1 MEFHATYPHELHLS
15 EMPPHLPVEAL
26 VLALASFL
34 AVAVVLRFRFS
45 PILGY
50 LAAGLLIGPH
60 GLSLLTATKGIQLL
74 GEVGIA
80 ILMFVVGLEFS
91 WRRMIAAKRVVFGFG
106 SLQVGATAL
115 LAMPLCLWTGA
126 GLLASFLVSFAL
138 ALSSTAIVHK
148 ELIDRDEATSHH
160 GVLSTGLLLFQ
171 DFAALPLLALAGGLH
186 RGTDYA
192 FSGVLRVGLIVG
204 SFMLVALFARPIL
217 GRLLAWT
224 AGARSNE
231 LFLIATISLLLGS
244 AVAAESLHL
253 SLPVGAFIVGMIVGE
268 SDFRHQL
275 EDEIRPFRDLLLGLF
290 FLTIGMSINLQI
302 VLREP
307 GATLLMLIVLLLI
320 KPAVLFAILRTG
332 RVDRAAST
340 RVALYLAHGG
350 EFSLLLMSQ
359 TSGTGVIPVSLSQP
373 ALAAVAL
380 SMFLAPVVS
389 QSGARL
395 AAAMWK
401 QFSGEA
407 ERAQEA
413 SVRESA
419 ATLRDHVILAG
430 CGPIGRLV
438 ATALE
443 ASKVPYVA
451 IERDLDRL
459 RRAQAQGHHVV
470 FGDATRHGILRAA
483 GFERA
488 RAIVVLMHS
497 PGSVERLLRA
507 VRSARPGIPVIVST
521 RGDTGLEPIV
531 SAGATHIFPENL
543 AAGLALAT
551 QTLIVLGIPAREA
564 LEKIRTLR
572 AELNPELG
580 ALPPSN
586 EAR

>member
-1 MEFHATYPHELHLS
+1 MPH
-15 EMPPHLPVEAL
+15 HLPVEAL
-26 VLALASFL
+26 VLALASFV
-34 AVAVVLRFRFS
+34 AVAVVLRFRLS

-60 GLSLLTATKGIQLL
+60 GLSLLTATRGIQLL
-74 GEVGIA
+74 GEVGVG

-91 WRRMIAAKRVVFGFG
+91 WRRMIAAKRVVFAFG

-115 LAMPLCLWTGA
+115 LALPLCLWAGA
-126 GLLASFLVSFAL
+126 GLLASVLVSLAL

-148 ELIDRDEATSHH
+148 QLIDHDEATSYH
-160 GVLSTGLLLFQ
+160 GALATGFLLFQ
-171 DFAALPLLALAGGLH
+171 DFTALPLLAVASGLH

-192 FSGVLRVGLIVG
+192 FSGVLRIGLSVG

-224 AGARSNE
+224 ARAHSNE
-231 LFLIATISLLLGS
+231 LVLIATISLLLGS
-244 AVAAESLHL
+244 AVVAESLHL
-253 SLPVGAFIVGMIVGE
+253 SLPVAAFIAGMIIGE

-275 EDEIRPFRDLLLGLF
+275 EEEIRPFRDLLLGLF
-290 FLTIGMSINLQI
+290 FLTVGMSIDLPV

-307 GATLLMLIVLLLI
+307 GTTLLMLIVLLPI
-320 KPAVLFAILRTG
+320 KLAVVFAVLRIG
-332 RVDRAAST
+332 GVDRETSS

-350 EFSLLLMSQ
+350 ELSLLLISQ
-359 TSGTGVIPVSLSQP
+359 ASGAGVVPVALSQP

-380 SMFLAPVVS
+380 SMFLAPVIS
-389 QSGARL
+389 QSSARL
-395 AAAMWK
+395 AAAVWK
-401 QFSGEA
+401 QLPGEA

-413 SVRESA
+413 WVQERTS
-419 ATLRDHVILAG
+419 TLNDHVILAG

-451 IERDLDRL
+451 IERDPDQL

-488 RAIVVLMHS
+488 RAVVVLLHS
-497 PGSVERLLRA
+497 PNRVVKLLRE
-507 VRSARPGIPVIVST
+507 VRSARPDIPVIVST

-551 QTLIVLGIPAREA
+551 QTLIVLGIPANEA
-564 LEKIRTLR
+564 LERIRTLR

-580 ALPPSN
+580 ALPPGT
-586 EAR
+586 

>member
-1 MEFHATYPHELHLS
+1 MPH
-15 EMPPHLPVEAL
+15 HLPVEAL
-26 VLALASFL
+26 VLSLASFV

-91 WRRMIAAKRVVFGFG
+91 WRRMIAAKRVVFAFG

-115 LAMPLCLWTGA
+115 LAMPLCLWAGA
-126 GLLASFLVSFAL
+126 GLMASLLVSFAL

-148 ELIDRDEATSHH
+148 ELIDQDETTSHH
-160 GVLSTGLLLFQ
+160 GVLATGFLLFQ
-171 DFAALPLLALAGGLH
+171 DFAALPLLALASGLP

-192 FSGVLRVGLIVG
+192 FSGVLRIGLSVG
-204 SFMLVALFARPIL
+204 SFILVALFARPIL
-217 GRLLAWT
+217 GRLLAW
-224 AGARSNE
+224 AASARSNE

-253 SLPVGAFIVGMIVGE
+253 SLPVGAFIVGMIIGE

-275 EDEIRPFRDLLLGLF
+275 DDEIRPFRDLLLGLF
-290 FLTIGMSINLQI
+290 FLTIGMSINWPI

-320 KPAVLFAILRTG
+320 KLVVVFAVLRIG
-332 RVDRAAST
+332 GVDKKTSS

-350 EFSLLLMSQ
+350 EFSLLLISQ
-359 TSGTGVIPVSLSQP
+359 ASGAGVVPVSLSQP

-380 SMFLAPVVS
+380 SMFLAPIVS
-389 QSGARL
+389 QSSARL
-395 AAAMWK
+395 AAAVWK
-401 QFSGEA
+401 QFPGEA
-407 ERAQEA
+407 ERTEEA
-413 SVRESA
+413 SVRERTS
-419 ATLRDHVILAG
+419 TLKDHVILAG

-443 ASKVPYVA
+443 VSKIPYVA

-488 RAIVVLMHS
+488 RVLVVLLHS
-497 PGSVERLLRA
+497 HSRVVRLLREA
-507 VRSARPGIPVIVST
+507 RSARPGIPVIVST
-521 RGDTGLEPIV
+521 RSDTGLDPIV

-543 AAGLALAT
+543 AAGMALAT

-564 LEKIRTLR
+564 LERIRTLR

-580 ALPPSN
+580 ALPPGT
-586 EAR
+586 EGR